1 MTLRYIYNIYINVL
15 KEIII
20 YIFIVVMYLLL
31 LCSFSLVV
39 ERLAVKNIQVQLPKG
54 RRFNPYKE
62 RKNIFYKC
70 YKKYYNSF
78 YVSVINF

>member
-1 MTLRYIYNIYINVL
+1 
-15 KEIII
+15 
-20 YIFIVVMYLLL
+20 MYLLL

-62 RKNIFYKC
+62 RKNTFYKC
-70 YKKYYNSF
+70 YKKYYNLLCNTISIIISNKF
-78 YVSVINF
+78 LIIICIIIK